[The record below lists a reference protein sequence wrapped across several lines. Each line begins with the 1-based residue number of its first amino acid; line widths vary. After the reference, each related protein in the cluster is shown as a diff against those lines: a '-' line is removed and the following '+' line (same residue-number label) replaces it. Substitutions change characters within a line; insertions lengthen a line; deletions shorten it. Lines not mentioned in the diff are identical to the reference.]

1 MLELQH
7 HEKTGKMSKI
17 YFSNII
23 NDGYGLAPGASNAIN
38 YDILRSENCISPMVA
53 SVFLF
58 HLHESH
64 NDVMSMEQMNGVSNN
79 SFMRV
84 GAVGIL
90 IARFRLDI
98 LCLLRKPKRLQHL
111 SDNKSLSHML
121 NQTKLMPNNIIDGS
135 AGFKPFSV
143 KLKLRDKNCSLSSST
158 ILDSVEKWKEFFLED
173 LVHFCNSSV
182 VRFFNLL
189 IADVFGPEISLG

>member
-1 MLELQH
+1 
-7 HEKTGKMSKI
+7 
-17 YFSNII
+17 
-23 NDGYGLAPGASNAIN
+23 
-38 YDILRSENCISPMVA
+38 
-53 SVFLF
+53 
-58 HLHESH
+58 
-64 NDVMSMEQMNGVSNN
+64 MSMEQMNGVSNN

-189 IADVFGPEISLG
+189 IADVFGPEITLGWARNYLRV

>member
-1 MLELQH
+1 M
-7 HEKTGKMSKI
+7 G
-17 YFSNII
+17 
-23 NDGYGLAPGASNAIN
+23 
-38 YDILRSENCISPMVA
+38 
-53 SVFLF
+53 
-58 HLHESH
+58 
-64 NDVMSMEQMNGVSNN
+64 QMNGVSNN

-121 NQTKLMPNNIIDGS
+121 NQTKLMPNNITDGS
-135 AGFKPFSV
+135 AGFRPFSV
-143 KLKLRDKNCSLSSST
+143 KLKLRDKMNNSLSSWSA
-158 ILDSVEKWKEFFLED
+158 LDSVEKWKEFFLED